1 MIAIAAC
8 ALLVAPPAC
17 ARFTAPPLLITPAV
31 PAEPF
36 TVPEPAA
43 PPAAVATPDNKLDI
57 EGMRRFVRELPV
69 EETSSGP
76 AGTVFSAAPAP
87 ERERFNR
94 KFDEGKRAWCLTAF
108 QGLGVLA
115 LVAMPLA
122 SILDKKDHGCKW

>member
-1 MIAIAAC
+1 MTAIVAS

-17 ARFTAPPLLITPAV
+17 AQSTAPPSLAATAV

-36 TVPEPAA
+36 AVSEPA
-43 PPAAVATPDNKLDI
+43 PPPFAVATSGDKLDI
-57 EGMRRFVRELPV
+57 EGMRRFVRELPA
-69 EETSSGP
+69 EETPSGP
-76 AGTVFSAAPAP
+76 MGTVFSAAPAP

-122 SILDKKDHGCKW
+122 SLLDKKDHGCKW

>member
-1 MIAIAAC
+1 MIALTAS
-8 ALLVAPPAC
+8 ALLVASPAC
-17 ARFTAPPLLITPAV
+17 ARFTAPPFLTTTVV

-36 TVPEPAA
+36 TVPVPAA

-76 AGTVFSAAPAP
+76 AGSVFSAAPAP

-94 KFDEGKRAWCLTAF
+94 TFDEGKRAWCLTAF
-108 QGLGVLA
+108 RGMGVLA

-122 SILDKKDHGCKW
+122 SLLDKKDHGCKW

>member
-1 MIAIAAC
+1 MTAIAASV
-8 ALLVAPPAC
+8 LLVAPPTC
-17 ARFTAPPLLITPAV
+17 AQSTALPLRAATAV

-36 TVPEPAA
+36 AVPEP
-43 PPAAVATPDNKLDI
+43 PPTAVVTSGDKLDI

-69 EETSSGP
+69 EETPSGP
-76 AGTVFSAAPAP
+76 RGTVFSTVPAP

-115 LVAMPLA
+115 LVAMPLT
-122 SILDKKDHGCKW
+122 SLLDKKDHGCKW